1 MREFIKAGFRAV
13 ATIAV
18 VPALIS
24 YSVRAFFVGRDR
36 ALEGSTEALG
46 LVPGITGQYL
56 RRAFL
61 SRTLARC
68 APTTV
73 IGFGTLLSKAGARLD
88 DNVYIGPRC
97 HLGLVHLE
105 ANVLL
110 ASGVHVPSGPNTHG
124 MDPAMPIRDQPGSLR
139 VVRIG
144 AGSWVGSNAV
154 ILANVGRD
162 TIVAA
167 GAVVTTELPDRVM
180 AAGVPARVVMSR
192 DANVQLA

>member
-1 MREFIKAGFRAV
+1 MRDWIKALFRGI
-13 ATIAV
+13 ATVAV

-24 YSVRAFFVGRDR
+24 YYMRSRFVGPDR

-46 LVPGITGQYL
+46 LVPGLIGQYL

-61 SRTLARC
+61 SRTLAYC

-73 IGFGTLLSKAGARLD
+73 IGFGTLLSKAGARLGE
-88 DNVYIGPRC
+88 NVYVGPRC
-97 HLGLVHLE
+97 HLGLVNIE

-110 ASGVHVPSGPNTHG
+110 AAGVHVPSGPNTHG
-124 MDPAMPIRDQPGSLR
+124 MDPSMPIRDQPGSLR

-167 GAVVTTELPDRVM
+167 GAVVTSELPDRVI
-180 AAGVPARVVMSR
+180 AAGVPARVVRSR
-192 DANVQLA
+192 DANVLLA